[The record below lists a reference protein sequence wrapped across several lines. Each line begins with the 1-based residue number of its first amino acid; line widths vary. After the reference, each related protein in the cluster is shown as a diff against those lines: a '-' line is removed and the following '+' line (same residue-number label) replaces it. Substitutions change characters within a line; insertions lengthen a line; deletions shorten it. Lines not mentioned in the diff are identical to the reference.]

1 MEELTI
7 SQTSKKFDIPAP
19 TLRYYESIG
28 LMDPVEKNESGHRI
42 YKEKDFRRIN
52 FIKTLRIAGVTI
64 EQIKEYVDLFHEG
77 VDTIP
82 QRKQILINQLQLLK
96 EHAKELNRV
105 IDELENIINNY
116 EDTLMK
122 RELDQRKKTL
132 HTPIRK

>member
-7 SQTSKKFDIPAP
+7 AQTSKKFDIPAP

-28 LMDPVEKNESGHRI
+28 LMDPVEKNASGHRV

-52 FIKTLRIAGVTI
+52 FIKTLRLAGVTI

-82 QRKQILINQLQLLK
+82 KRKQILINQLQILK
-96 EHAKELNRV
+96 EHANELNR
-105 IDELENIINNY
+105 IINELEDIINNY

-122 RELDQRKKTL
+122 RELDQRKKASQTQQ
-132 HTPIRK
+132 